1 MDHGLSGIDGLWKG
15 DKAVRGMSGEAGIS
29 VLDEAKMI
37 DGAVGST
44 PTDRTSGMYLG
55 IAGEKRMNLTA
66 AAAGNTEVLEAK
78 MKIGPALG
86 LHDSI
91 EYILRAQHGQH
102 HCRSVKADDA
112 LFAYLAHSKAN
123 SNLAMPH
130 RLRNVDDAKLN

>member
-1 MDHGLSGIDGLWKG
+1 
-15 DKAVRGMSGEAGIS
+15 MSGEAGIS

-44 PTDRTSGMYLG
+44 PTDQTSGMCLG
-55 IAGEKRMNLTA
+55 TAGGRGMNLTV
-66 AAAGNTEVLEAK
+66 AAAGDTEVLEAK
-78 MKIGPALG
+78 MKIGPAVG

-91 EYILRAQHGQH
+91 EYILRAQRGQH

-112 LFAYLAHSKAN
+112 LFAYLARSKAN
-123 SNLAMPH
+123 SNLAMLR